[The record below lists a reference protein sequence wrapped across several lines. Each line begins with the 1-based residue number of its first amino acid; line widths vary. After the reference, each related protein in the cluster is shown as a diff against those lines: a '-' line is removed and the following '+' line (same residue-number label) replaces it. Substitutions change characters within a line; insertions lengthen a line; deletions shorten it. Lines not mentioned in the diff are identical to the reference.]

1 MNLDAAEKLTKSDNP
16 TKELNEQKKGLNQ
29 LV

>member
-1 MNLDAAEKLTKSDNP
+1 MNLDAAEKVRKSDNP
-16 TKELNEQKKGLNQ
+16 TNELNEQKKRLNQ